1 MKEAIGTSMVFNLAI
16 IFIGVMI
23 ALLVGVSA
31 YSKGFKIRNRIL
43 NRIEEYSGY
52 TQTSGDRSAK
62 EVIEEDLKD
71 LGYRIT
77 KINNCKPIVKQRKN
91 GEQYVVKLLTD
102 SSSNAY
108 NYCVYEYTTSKGV
121 YYGVTVFI
129 AIDIPIIG
137 DTIHIPL
144 YGETDIIYDKR
155 MVEG

>member
-77 KINNCKPIVKQRKN
+77 KINNCKPILKQRKN

-108 NYCVYEYTTSKGV
+108 NYCVYEYSYLISIFNMDLNPV
-121 YYGVTVFI
+121 LRNPDHVI
-129 AIDIPIIG
+129 CSCDIT
-137 DTIHIPL
+137 DHPL
-144 YGETDIIYDKR
+144 ILK
-155 MVEG
+155 